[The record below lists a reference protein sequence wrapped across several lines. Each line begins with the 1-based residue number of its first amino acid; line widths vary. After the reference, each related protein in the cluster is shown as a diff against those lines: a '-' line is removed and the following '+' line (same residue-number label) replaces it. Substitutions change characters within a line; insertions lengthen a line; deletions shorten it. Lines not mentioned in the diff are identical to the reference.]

1 MTGENVRLCVC
12 SPDAAFWLVISRA
25 LGTGF
30 EVRIE
35 NCLSPED
42 IHRIGPECD
51 VMLLDLRGS
60 ENGTGPAAGLNTL
73 DRIQQMD
80 FPPPVIILLEE
91 EDRDLYHRAME
102 LGAYDTQIGPPH
114 IAELRLGLRRA
125 YRFRKT
131 EEELRQLR
139 MQALSG
145 KGLPELIGFCESMQ
159 KVFALTH
166 KAAPCDV
173 SVLVNGETG
182 TGKGLLARAL
192 HQLSPRAGMP
202 FVSFS
207 CANLPEH
214 LVEDELFGHER
225 GAFTGAISLRRGRM
239 EIADRGTLFLDEI
252 GDLALGLQSKLLR
265 VLQERCFE
273 RLGSN
278 TPIHSNFRL
287 VCATHRNL
295 AEMVEKGEF
304 REDLYYRLN
313 VVQIHLPPLR
323 ERREEIPVLAAHF
336 LEGFARQF
344 GKNIKRF
351 SRNAVHAMEEYEWP
365 GNVRELE
372 NVVQRAV
379 VMSEGTSV
387 ELGHLPAAFRGGF
400 LERQS
405 GSSYEEEVRQFK
417 RRLLLRTL
425 QECGWCKV
433 ESAKK
438 LGVARS
444 YLHRLIAQ
452 LRISAQEVS
461 SAGDP
466 AEERECTTTAIM

>member
-1 MTGENVRLCVC
+1 MNGETIRLCVFG
-12 SPDAAFWLVISRA
+12 PDAAFWQVIARA
-25 LGTGF
+25 LGAGF
-30 EVRIE
+30 ELRIE
-35 NCLSPED
+35 QPAGSEEGFLSNEGWD
-42 IHRIGPECD
+42 A
-51 VMLLDLRGS
+51 VLLDLRAGEDS
-60 ENGTGPAAGLNTL
+60 AGVQAGLEHL
-73 DRIQQMD
+73 ERFQRME
-80 FPPPVIILLEE
+80 FAPPVIVLLD
-91 EDRDLYHRAME
+91 EDDRSLHQRAMD
-102 LGAYDTQIGPPH
+102 LGAYDTLTGPLH

-125 YRFRKT
+125 YRFRKA

-139 MQALSG
+139 SQTPSG

-159 KVFALTH
+159 KVFALAH
-166 KAAPCDV
+166 KAGPCDV
-173 SVLVNGETG
+173 TVLVMGETG

-192 HQLSPRAGMP
+192 HQLSPRAGAP
-202 FVSFS
+202 LVSFS
-207 CANLPEH
+207 CANLPEQ

-225 GAFTGAISLRRGRM
+225 GAFTGAISMRRGRM

-252 GDLALGLQSKLLR
+252 GDLGLGLQSKLLR

-287 VCATHRNL
+287 LCATHRNL

-304 REDLYYRLN
+304 REDLFYRLN

-336 LEGFARQF
+336 LDSFARQF
-344 GKNIKRF
+344 GKNTHRF
-351 SRNAVHAMEEYEWP
+351 SRNAMHALEEYEWP

-379 VMSEGTSV
+379 VMTEGHTV
-387 ELGHLPAAFRGGF
+387 ELGHLPGAFRSGF
-400 LERQS
+400 LERQT

-417 RRLLLRTL
+417 RRLLLRAL

-433 ESAKK
+433 ETAKR

-452 LRISAQEVS
+452 LQISAQET
-461 SAGDP
+461 SAGRDS
-466 AEERECTTTAIM
+466 AEGQECATAIM